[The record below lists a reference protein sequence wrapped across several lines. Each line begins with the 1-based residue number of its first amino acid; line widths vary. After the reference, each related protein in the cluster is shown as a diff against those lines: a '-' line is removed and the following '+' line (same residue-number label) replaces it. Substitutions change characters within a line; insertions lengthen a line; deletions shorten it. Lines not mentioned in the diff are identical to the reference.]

1 MRAGHVLGITVCK
14 GVECESWSRG
24 LSVRGSSVR
33 AGHVLCIMSVLVDSL
48 SPLLH
53 AHELRQALIAAFTAA
68 SKSAIRATQD

>member
-1 MRAGHVLGITVCK
+1 
-14 GVECESWSRG
+14 
-24 LSVRGSSVR
+24 VR
-33 AGHVLCIMSVLVDSL
+33 AGHVLCIRSVLVDSL